1 MPTLRQAFL
10 PTAWDECES
19 AIAQRDQSAAQLRA
33 QGWVCTCLTLYR
45 VTDGMPVYVVEA
57 SPASLDVGRE
67 RSSRPAR
74 VLTPSGR
81 PGLARNRA

>member
-1 MPTLRQAFL
+1 MPTLSEAFL
-10 PTAWDECES
+10 PPAWDECEI

-45 VTDGMPVYVVEA
+45 VTDGMPVYVVDA
-57 SPASLDVGRE
+57 SSPNPDIRGE

-74 VLTPSGR
+74 VLTPNSR

>member
-1 MPTLRQAFL
+1 MPSLSEAFL
-10 PTAWDECES
+10 PPTWDACDH
-19 AIAQRDQSAAQLRA
+19 AMAQRDQRAAQLQS
-33 QGWVCTCLTLYR
+33 QGLDCTCLTLYR

-57 SPASLDVGRE
+57 SPASLDGGRE

-81 PGLARNRA
+81 PSLARNRA

>member
-1 MPTLRQAFL
+1 MPTLHQAFL

-33 QGWVCTCLTLYR
+33 EGWVCTCLTLYR
-45 VTDGMPVYVVEA
+45 VTDGMPVYVVEVN
-57 SPASLDVGRE
+57 PASLDVGRE

-74 VLTPSGR
+74 LPSPSRR
-81 PGLARNRA
+81 PLISHG